1 MANADR
7 RGTDVNILEHDTV
20 FDIAGVGVTE
30 TVVAT
35 WALVGVLAVVG
46 VVAGRRVQ
54 EEPSGWQSVVEWGF
68 TWLRGFVAQMTGSD
82 GALYVPLVAT
92 VGLFILAA
100 NTMSV
105 IPFVKAPT
113 ADLNTPLALAVI
125 VFFSV
130 HYFGARRL
138 GVRRYARSFAQ
149 PSIILL
155 PMNILSNLTR
165 TFSLAIRLFGNMLS
179 HEVIVAVLLLVL
191 PLVLPAVL
199 EVFGL
204 FIGVLQAYIFT
215 ILTAVYIGGAVRG
228 EAA

>member
-1 MANADR
+1 M
-7 RGTDVNILEHDTV
+7 NILEHQTV
-20 FDIAGVGVTE
+20 FHIAGVGVTE

-35 WALVGVLAVVG
+35 WGLVAVLGTVG
-46 VVAGRRVQ
+46 VVAGRQVEAQ
-54 EEPSGWQSVVEWGF
+54 PSGWQAVLEWGL
-68 TWLRGFVAQMTGSD
+68 TWLRGFTEQVTGTD
-82 GALYVPLVAT
+82 GAPYVPLVAT
-92 VGLFILAA
+92 VGIFILTA

-105 IPFVKAPT
+105 IPYVKAPT

-130 HYFGARRL
+130 HYFGARKL
-138 GVRRYARSFAQ
+138 GAWGYARSFAQ

-179 HEVIVAVLLLVL
+179 HQVIVAVLLLVL

-204 FIGVLQAYIFT
+204 FIGILQAYIFT
-215 ILTAVYIGGAVRG
+215 ILTVVYVGGAVRG
-228 EAA
+228 EEA